1 MSQDAARVAIC
12 PQCEAEYLATAS
24 ECVECRVALV
34 HPEQLASAE
43 VEDLPRASELT
54 CIRAAS
60 VAWTRALSGRLSEAG
75 IPHRVEAIREHA
87 DADDDDSVRK
97 RPNFRL
103 PCGVYVRPDDLRAA
117 AEIDADFMRSQ
128 IPDLPDGHEMSGGSQ
143 DAESCPA
150 CGERVSLDTRECP
163 GCGLM
168 LAVEE

>member
-75 IPHRVEAIREHA
+75 IPHRVEAIPEH
-87 DADDDDSVRK
+87 ADDDDSVRK

-150 CGERVSLDTRECP
+150 CGERVSFDTRECP

-168 LAVEE
+168 LVVEE

>member
-1 MSQDAARVAIC
+1 MSQYAARVAVC
-12 PQCEAEYLATAS
+12 PQCEAEYLATAI

-43 VEDLPRASELT
+43 VEDLPPASELT

-60 VAWTRALSGRLSEAG
+60 VAWTRALSGRLSEVG

-128 IPDLPDGHEMSGGSQ
+128 IPDLPDGHEISGGSQ

-150 CGERVSLDTRECP
+150 CGERVRLDTRECP

>member
-12 PQCEAEYLATAS
+12 PQCKGEYLATAS

-43 VEDLPRASELT
+43 VEDLPPASELT

-60 VAWTRALSGRLSEAG
+60 VAWTRALSERLSAAG
-75 IPHRVEAIREHA
+75 IPHRVEAIREDA
-87 DADDDDSVRK
+87 DDDDDSVRK
-97 RPNFRL
+97 RPNFR
-103 PCGVYVRPDDLRAA
+103 VYVHPDDSGAA

-128 IPDLPDGHEMSGGSQ
+128 IPDLPDGHEISGGSQ
-143 DAESCPA
+143 DVESCPA
-150 CGERVSLDTRECP
+150 CGERVSFDTRECP

-168 LAVEE
+168 LVVEE

>member
-1 MSQDAARVAIC
+1 MSQDAVRVAVC

-43 VEDLPRASELT
+43 VEDLPPASELT

-60 VAWTRALSGRLSEAG
+60 VAWTRTLSERLSDAG
-75 IPHRVEAIREHA
+75 IPHRVEAIREFA
-87 DADDDDSVRK
+87 DDDDDSVRK

-103 PCGVYVRPDDLRAA
+103 PCGVYVRPDDSRAA

-128 IPDLPDGHEMSGGSQ
+128 IPDLPDGHEISGGSQ

-150 CGERVSLDTRECP
+150 CGERVSFDTRECP
-163 GCGLM
+163 GCGLT